1 MTHARRPESG
11 SLLFVAACAVAMA
24 GCGGRVSARAV
35 TSTESPPIT
44 EWEHPSR
51 VGEVQPAVRLD
62 NPGGRPATDESDAG
76 EGISAILGSPGSRI
90 KPSGRDVR
98 IHLVPGMTL
107 YSLARTYQVPL
118 PTLMRRNGITD
129 PTAIPAGTVIVIPK
143 ASSRS
148 VPASAGVP
156 VSPPEPPREPGS
168 KEPRAAAIP
177 SLPDGD
183 GAPAPGL
190 MSIAWPIDGRV
201 TGGFGLRGRHHH
213 HEGIDIDGF
222 QGEEVRAVAAGTVVV
237 SGSEKKYGKTVV
249 LDHGNGVTTL
259 YAHASKL
266 LVREG
271 ERVERGEAI
280 ARVGASGNARGT
292 HLHFEVRRNGKP
304 VDPSPYLQ
312 SGTVPLATP

>member
-213 HEGIDIDGF
+213 HEGIDIDGY
-222 QGEEVRAVAAGTVVV
+222 QGEEVRAVAAGTAGGA
-237 SGSEKKYGKTVV
+237 GSEKKYGKTEVS
-249 LDHGNGVTTL
+249 DHGEGGTTP
-259 YAHASKL
+259 YAHASRL
-266 LVREG
+266 PVRRRHPG
-271 ERVERGEAI
+271 
-280 ARVGASGNARGT
+280 RVGVEKRGPGRSAGGGGRAAPPLPARPAS
-292 HLHFEVRRNGKP
+292 
-304 VDPSPYLQ
+304 
-312 SGTVPLATP
+312 